1 MPDKILMIAYMQ
13 YDMVT
18 GENGSAGSRAVVP
31 RIASEINEGGY
42 GRIVVLNNGGDEEKY
57 KLHRQIA
64 EALNRWQSVTGK
76 TAVTIDRKPG
86 EGFLRSFE
94 LDVLPYISKDD
105 ELVLCG
111 VYLDREVL
119 STVLAVGQVL
129 DAKLTVRS
137 DLCASTTAENFE
149 AAILVLSANRI
160 EIDSLG
166 MDFLIRRVLSNLDF
180 IQCYGNKWTRGT
192 QKVSLLPGRLEIE
205 TEGNPRIQGY
215 RYESVLIRDNRIL
228 FRMENREEILI
239 EEENRE

>member
-18 GENGSAGSRAVVP
+18 GENRSAGSMAVVP
-31 RIASEINEGGY
+31 RIAREIAEGGY
-42 GRIVVLNNGGDEEKY
+42 GRIVVLNNSGDEEKY
-57 KLHRQIA
+57 RLHRQIS
-64 EALNRWQSVTGK
+64 EAIDLWQSVTGK
-76 TAVTIDRKPG
+76 TAVTIARKPG

-94 LDVLPYISKDD
+94 LNVLPYISKDD

-119 STVLAVGQVL
+119 STVLTIGQVL
-129 DAKLTVRS
+129 NSRLTVRR

-149 AAILVLSANRI
+149 AAVLVLSANGV

-166 MDFLIRRVLSNLDF
+166 MDFLIRRVLTNLNF
-180 IQCYGNKWTRGT
+180 IQCYGNKWTSGT

-228 FRMENREEILI
+228 FRMGNREEILV
-239 EEENRE
+239 EKENRK